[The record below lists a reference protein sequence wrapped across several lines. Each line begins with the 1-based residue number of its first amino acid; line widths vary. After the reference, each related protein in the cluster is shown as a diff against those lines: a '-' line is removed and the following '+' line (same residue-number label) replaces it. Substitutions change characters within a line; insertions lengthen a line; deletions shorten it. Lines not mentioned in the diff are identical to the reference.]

1 MQIILNILAIDWSTL
16 ETRVGGERVANLLW
30 CVGII
35 LATLVLKKPLTRLI
49 AKMIAAISNR
59 FTDKSHSKLFCELV
73 HSPLESL
80 IQTILFY
87 VAVNQLGI
95 LLNQFAL
102 HRYKGKSDTLA
113 IRIGDVT
120 DHIFLF
126 CTILFSTLLLSRV
139 IDFIYRVQQDN
150 AIEEGNRERQ
160 QLLPLVKEMAKLLL
174 WTIGVFWVLGTVF
187 HVNIPALITGLGI
200 GGVAIALA
208 AKESVEN
215 FFAAFTILTDKPF
228 HAGDSIKLGSLEGTV
243 ERIGFRSTRL
253 RNADGSAYIIPN
265 KKLVNENLENLSF
278 RNMRRVKL
286 PVSIKYGMSYTDLQ
300 KMLTDITQRVASMP
314 EVVQPVEVTIDNF
327 GENVFQVIISY
338 HLAHPLSGNISLNE
352 IKHNITLTAYD
363 VISGFT
369 NTAAIAPTAPDA
381 KANEHGDEEHDAS
394 KEDNLL

>member
-1 MQIILNILAIDWSTL
+1 MLILLLNILAIDWSTL
-16 ETRVGGERVANLLW
+16 ETRVGGERVTNILW

-35 LATLVLKKPLTRLI
+35 LGTLLIKKRLTRAI
-49 AKMIAAISNR
+49 ARLIAAISNR
-59 FTDKSHSKLFCELV
+59 FTDKSHSKMFCELV
-73 HSPLESL
+73 HRPLESL

-102 HRYKGKSDTLA
+102 HRYKGKSDALA
-113 IRIGDVT
+113 IRIGDIT

-126 CTILFSTLLLSRV
+126 CTILFSTLLLSRI
-139 IDFIYRVQQDN
+139 IDFIYRIQQDN

-160 QLLPLVKEMAKLLL
+160 QLLPLVKEMAKILL
-174 WTIGVFWVLGTVF
+174 WVIGLFWVLGTVF

-228 HAGDSIKLGSLEGTV
+228 RAGDSIKLGGLEGTV

-278 RNMRRVKL
+278 RDMRRIKL
-286 PVSIKYGMSYTDLQ
+286 PVSIKYGISYTDMQ
-300 KMLTDITQRVASMP
+300 KMLASIKQKITAIP
-314 EVVQPVEVTIDNF
+314 EVVAPVEVTMDNF

-338 HLAHPLSGNISLNE
+338 HLSHPLSGNKTLNAV
-352 IKHNITLTAYD
+352 KHEVTLAAYD
-363 VISGFT
+363 AISSFT
-369 NTAAIAPTAPDA
+369 NAVATPPAAGNEDDTAEADDTPT
-381 KANEHGDEEHDAS
+381 
-394 KEDNLL
+394 EDNLL